1 MRKIVVFVTS
11 ILLSL
16 AALAQRPTATI
27 NQVNDFVANSTLYV
41 VLTENP
47 LSDYNSDIRK
57 AVEKNWNVTGWKTV
71 YMSEL
76 ESKLTNPNN
85 AFLIPV
91 TMQFEE
97 DKDSVEYTFISLLLG
112 GEYETINDLPE
123 VFTFPFSY
131 DGGEDETTYQLPA
144 IINFLNQHVKNI
156 QNNPKLLKDR
166 KYTTYSFEKKSVAN
180 KTIYLI
186 KDEQDASLDEEK
198 EIQAL
203 FPSAPISFTDAMTLE
218 KVIRRKEANALFFHI
233 IRPADEEMIPGR
245 CYTILLGTD
254 GQLYYFGFHKITDKT
269 PAGLTA
275 KDWKTISVN
284 NK

>member
-1 MRKIVVFVTS
+1 MKKLGVLFAG
-11 ILLSL
+11 ILCSMSL
-16 AALAQRPTATI
+16 LAQRPTATI

-47 LSDYNSDIRK
+47 LSDYNSEIRK
-57 AVEKNWNVTGWKTV
+57 AVEKNWNVTTWKTV
-71 YMSEL
+71 YMSDL
-76 ESKLTNPNN
+76 ESKLTNPQN

-91 TMQFEE
+91 SMQFEE

-166 KYTTYSFEKKSVAN
+166 KFTNYSFEKKSIAN

-186 KDEQDASLDEEK
+186 KDEQDPAFDEEK
-198 EIQAL
+198 EIQAV
-203 FPSAPISFTDAMTLE
+203 FPSTSIVFTDQMTLE
-218 KVIRRKEANALFFHI
+218 KIIRRKEANALFFHI
-233 IRPADEEMIPGR
+233 IRPTDEDMIPGR
-245 CYTILLGTD
+245 CYTILLSTD
-254 GQLYYFGFHKITDKT
+254 GTLYYFGFHKITDKT
-269 PAGLTA
+269 PAGVNA
-275 KDWKTISVN
+275 KDWKTISTN